1 MTLVPYILAGV
12 IIANFMLSIM
22 ILSRGMRDR
31 INEIFGLL
39 SFSVVLWS
47 VGILGFYFIEL
58 PDFLSSHWIILTH
71 SSAILIAISFFY
83 FSLNFP
89 NKLTK
94 NRLLYFLYSVPFFVM
109 LYCLFFTQ
117 RIIGNV
123 IGNSYEINSCYIVYG
138 LFVALYFFGGYIN
151 LFIQHQKTNEWAQK
165 MQVRYV
171 LIGSILSSIPATVTD
186 LIFPYIGIFK
196 YTWLG
201 PLFTLVLVLSIAMA
215 IFRYRL
221 FNIKVIATELL
232 TFTIWIFVLVRML
245 LANNLQDRLINAGLL
260 LFLVISGILL
270 IRSVLKEVHSREK
283 IEQLAKELE
292 RANIR
297 LTELDQAKSDFVT
310 ITSHQLRAPITA
322 VKGYASMII
331 EGTYGEV
338 PEKLKQPLDRIF
350 QSSDRLVRLIGD
362 FLNLSR
368 IERGKMEYDFQ
379 KFDLK
384 ELVKN
389 IYEDFSQIN
398 RKRRVPLDFSLNLDE
413 NEKFI
418 VVADQEKIRQAM
430 SNITDNA
437 LKYTKKG
444 FVKISL
450 YKDDLR
456 ERIIFKIQDSGM
468 GIDKEGLARIF
479 QKFTRARN
487 GSLSVH
493 VEGTGLGL
501 YVAKE
506 ILKEHEGDIRAESRG
521 IGKGSA
527 FYIELP
533 MKFITPAEKEKME
546 KEQRQRQENV
556 EGFVKGI

>member
-1 MTLVPYILAGV
+1 
-12 IIANFMLSIM
+12 
-22 ILSRGMRDR
+22 
-31 INEIFGLL
+31 
-39 SFSVVLWS
+39 
-47 VGILGFYFIEL
+47 
-58 PDFLSSHWIILTH
+58 
-71 SSAILIAISFFY
+71 
-83 FSLNFP
+83 
-89 NKLTK
+89 
-94 NRLLYFLYSVPFFVM
+94 
-109 LYCLFFTQ
+109 
-117 RIIGNV
+117 
-123 IGNSYEINSCYIVYG
+123 
-138 LFVALYFFGGYIN
+138 
-151 LFIQHQKTNEWAQK
+151 
-165 MQVRYV
+165 
-171 LIGSILSSIPATVTD
+171 
-186 LIFPYIGIFK
+186 
-196 YTWLG
+196 
-201 PLFTLVLVLSIAMA
+201 
-215 IFRYRL
+215 
-221 FNIKVIATELL
+221 
-232 TFTIWIFVLVRML
+232 
-245 LANNLQDRLINAGLL
+245 
-260 LFLVISGILL
+260 
-270 IRSVLKEVHSREK
+270 
-283 IEQLAKELE
+283 
-292 RANIR
+292 
-297 LTELDQAKSDFVT
+297 KSDFVT

-322 VKGYASMII
+322 VKGYASMVL
-331 EGTYGEV
+331 EGTYGPV

-389 IYEDFSQIN
+389 LYEDFGQIN

-413 NEKFI
+413 SQKFM

-533 MKFITPAEKEKME
+533 MKFITPAERERAE
-546 KEQRQRQENV
+546 KEQRERQENV